1 MDLKSKI
8 FLISGPTAS
17 GKSKFAVKLAKKI
30 NGEIINADSMQIYK
44 EFKVL
49 NTRPNKILTKQIRH
63 HLFGIISVKKKFSVA
78 RWLKLTK
85 QIIKKISKKNKI
97 PIIVGGTGLYFKSLT
112 EGLVKIPLLP
122 AKIRYEVINKQK
134 KMGQKKFYK
143 DLIKIDPKSK
153 SKINPFDKQR
163 AIRAYE
169 IKKFTNI
176 SLFDWFKKTKSTFKN
191 EQFEKIYLDFSRET
205 LIKKIE
211 KRCSKIIN
219 LSTINEVKSF
229 KKLNI
234 SQELSANNIIG
245 INEISEFLD
254 KNCNLE
260 QAREKILIKTRQYAK
275 RQATWSRGQM
285 KDWIRLKESEMDTYL
300 KKF

>member
-285 KDWIRLKESEMDTYL
+285 KDWIRLKESEIDTYL

>member
-112 EGLVKIPLLP
+112 EGLVKIPSLP

-285 KDWIRLKESEMDTYL
+285 KDWIRLKESEIDTYL